1 MPWSIAVVLIVAM
14 VLLIPLY
21 ALRTKAQRGNR
32 RRGAASEREQ
42 RLQNEVAEL
51 RDRVATLERIV
62 TDGRYH
68 LDKEFE
74 KLHAGADGAR

>member
-1 MPWSIAVVLIVAM
+1 MAWSTAILLIVAM
-14 VLLIPLY
+14 SLLIPLY
-21 ALRTKAQRGNR
+21 ALRTKAQRGKH
-32 RRGAASEREQ
+32 RRGEASERER
-42 RLQNEVAEL
+42 RLQNEVADL